1 MRDIAREP
9 RAAGSG
15 RYSTVAIA
23 LHWTIAALIVLQVVL
38 AGRMDAPPSLER
50 FEVTQLHK
58 SVGVTVLLLSLF
70 RLAWRIMH
78 PPAPLSDTMARGE
91 KALAGATHV
100 LLYAVMIGLP
110 LTGWVMVSASKLGLP
125 TLLYGLVPW
134 PNVPGLAGL
143 EPTAKEAWH
152 GSAEFAH
159 KALAKATYVLV
170 GLHVAGALKHQLFS
184 RDEPVLA
191 RMAPGARAGR
201 WLEPRVLIILAAFLA
216 VIAFGRVLDPPHPGM
231 SPPAKAAAAT
241 EPLEAQG
248 PLEGAAAPTAAP
260 APAPGLARWRVAPG
274 SEIRFA
280 TSWGG
285 RPIEGRFTR
294 WRAGLLYGPDDLGRS
309 GVTAI
314 IDLSSAV
321 TGDAQRDQVLPSAD
335 WLDAARHP
343 EAVFRATGFEPLG
356 GNRYVARGTLEL
368 RGVTQALDLPFTLD
382 VEGDKAEAHGVT
394 TLDRTAFG
402 VGQGEWAKT
411 DQIPAKVTV
420 SVNLKA
426 TRG

>member
-1 MRDIAREP
+1 MSDKAQAP
-9 RAAGSG
+9 RAVGSA
-15 RYSTVAIA
+15 RYATIAIV

-38 AGRMDAPPSLER
+38 AGRMDAPPSPER

-58 SVGVTVLLLSLF
+58 SVGITVLLLSLL
-70 RLAWRIMH
+70 RLAWRVMN
-78 PPAPLSDTMARGE
+78 PPAPLPDTLKRWE
-91 KALAGATHV
+91 RALAGATHV

-110 LTGWVMVSASKLGLP
+110 LTGWAMVSASKLGLP
-125 TLLYGLVPW
+125 TILYGLVPW

-143 EPTAKEAWH
+143 EPAAKEAWH
-152 GSAEFAH
+152 GTAEFAH

-201 WLEPRVLIILAAFLA
+201 WLEPRILVILAAFLA
-216 VIAFGRVLDPPHPGM
+216 VVAFGRVLDPPHPGM
-231 SPPAKAAAAT
+231 SPPTKSASAA
-241 EPLEAQG
+241 EPPEAQG
-248 PLEGAAAPTAAP
+248 PREAAARSLEP
-260 APAPGLARWRVAPG
+260 ASAVGLARWRVAPG

-280 TSWGG
+280 TSWSG

-294 WRAGLLYGPDDLGRS
+294 WRAGLLYGPDDLQRS
-309 GVTAI
+309 GVTAV
-314 IDLSSAV
+314 IDLTSAA

-335 WLDAARHP
+335 WLDTGRHP

-356 GNRYVARGTLEL
+356 GDRYLARGTLEL
-368 RGVTQALDLPFTLD
+368 RGVTRPLDLPFTLD
-382 VEGDKAEAHGVT
+382 VEGDKAQARGVT

-411 DQIPAKVTV
+411 DQIPAAVTV
-420 SVNLKA
+420 SVDLKA

>member
-1 MRDIAREP
+1 MSDKAQAP
-9 RAAGSG
+9 RAVGSA
-15 RYSTVAIA
+15 RYATVAIV

-38 AGRMDAPPSLER
+38 AGRMDAPPSPER

-58 SVGVTVLLLSLF
+58 SVGITVLLLSLF
-70 RLAWRIMH
+70 RLAWRLMH
-78 PPAPLSDTMARGE
+78 PPAPLPDTLGRPE
-91 KALAGATHV
+91 KALAGVTHV

-110 LTGWVMVSASKLGLP
+110 LTGWVMVSASRFGLP
-125 TLLYGLVPW
+125 TILYGLVPW
-134 PNVPGLAGL
+134 PNVLGLAGL
-143 EPTAKEAWH
+143 EPAAKEAWH
-152 GSAEFAH
+152 GTAEFAH

-201 WLEPRVLIILAAFLA
+201 WLEPRILIILAAFLA
-216 VIAFGRVLDPPHPGM
+216 VAAFGRVLDPPHPGM
-231 SPPAKAAAAT
+231 SPPTKSGPAAD
-241 EPLEAQG
+241 PLEAQG
-248 PLEGAAAPTAAP
+248 PRGSASTEGPAAA
-260 APAPGLARWRVAPG
+260 GLARWRVAPG
-274 SEIRFA
+274 SEIRFT

-285 RPIEGRFTR
+285 RPIEGRFIR
-294 WRAGLLYGPDDLGRS
+294 WRAGLLYGPDDLERS
-309 GVTAI
+309 GVTAV

-321 TGDAQRDQVLPSAD
+321 TGDAQRDQVLPSPD
-335 WLDAARHP
+335 WLDVARHP

-368 RGVTQALDLPFTLD
+368 RGVVRPLDLPFTLD

-402 VGQGEWAKT
+402 VGQGEWAET
-411 DQIPAKVTV
+411 DQIPAAVTV
-420 SVNLKA
+420 SVDLKA